1 MGFRPSLNTPPLRS
15 NEQIVRPF
23 RARRSNGRPYSCST
37 RNEDEKRLSLRSS
50 YAGHASYLSLVWLL
64 ESCLAAPGVRP
75 KPTLI
80 DLDRWVP
87 NQEPDKRSAQESP
100 EV

>member
-37 RNEDEKRLSLRSS
+37 RNEDEKRLSLKLRRTRF
-50 YAGHASYLSLVWLL
+50 LL